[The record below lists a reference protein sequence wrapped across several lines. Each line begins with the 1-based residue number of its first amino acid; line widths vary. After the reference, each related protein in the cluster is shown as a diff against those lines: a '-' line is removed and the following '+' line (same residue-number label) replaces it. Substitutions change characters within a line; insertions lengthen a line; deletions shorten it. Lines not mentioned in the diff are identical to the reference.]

1 MLKVVAIDV
10 GLINL
15 GYVHAHIRPDVHAH
29 IRSDA
34 DKPDADK
41 SDGNKSDADNSKD
54 ANVQVEIVAAD
65 CVDITILRH
74 NHVHREQCRLFHS
87 ADACDRVTHFIQEH
101 KVMLR
106 ECHYLLIERQ
116 PIQGLNHVEQLLF
129 AAFRNKAVLCPPQL
143 MHRWLG
149 IHQCDRAGR
158 KRATIARATPTL
170 EKFKVFADQPDK
182 REHMSDALCILLW
195 WVERRMPR
203 PSTTS
208 SKADSSQQNKKAKK
222 GTAEWFGQ
230 FAFTTNRQTQSS
242 SSSSSLT
249 TSPYFSTPPPS
260 LR

>member
-1 MLKVVAIDV
+1 MAIDV

-15 GYVHAHIRPDVHAH
+15 GYVVAEVHIW
-29 IRSDA
+29 
-34 DKPDADK
+34 PDAQ
-41 SDGNKSDADNSKD
+41 NA
-54 ANVQVEIVAAD
+54 QVEIVAAD

-74 NHVHREQCRLFHS
+74 NHVHRECCRLFHS

-129 AAFRNKAVLCPPQL
+129 AAFRNKAVLCSPQL

-149 IHQCDRAGR
+149 IDRCDRAGR

-195 WVERRMPR
+195 WVEQRMPR
-203 PSTTS
+203 PLPHATS
-208 SKADSSQQNKKAKK
+208 KSEKAKK
-222 GTAEWFGQ
+222 GTAAWFGQ
-230 FAFTTNRQTQSS
+230 FAFSSNRQAQSS
-242 SSSSSLT
+242 SSSSSFSPSETLT
-249 TSPYFSTPPPS
+249 TSPYFSTPS
-260 LR
+260 LC